1 MKNNNIREHTLVCI
15 NHFYDNT
22 SLIES
27 AARISKAFGGNF
39 TALYVNTSKS
49 KKMTEHEKQLLNE
62 NIKTAQK
69 LGADFTTVHGD
80 DIPFVI
86 SEYARISGV
95 TRIIID
101 SHSIKPSSLFY
112 RDSLEKLIK
121 QNMPDTEIYIIPSET
136 GLKETGETAG
146 LFSSL
151 TYPSFVDLL
160 VTALI
165 LLVSTLT
172 GLLFHRLGFTEPNI
186 ITLYILGALLTS
198 VFTTSHLCSL
208 ISSMGSVLMFNFFF
222 TEPLLDLHVNSPEYP
237 VTFAIMFFASILT
250 GTLANQLKDSA
261 SKSSQSA
268 FRTKVLFDTN
278 QLLHNTQ
285 DNNEI
290 MNITANKLMELLD
303 RDIIVYPTIKEKLS
317 RGYIFS
323 DSQNV
328 NEDIFFSPYEL
339 QAVEW
344 TYNNRL
350 RSGKSTELYPDANC
364 LYIDISI
371 ANRTY
376 GVVGIHLD
384 NREIDSLEN
393 SFILS
398 ILGECALAI
407 ENNINAKEKEEAA
420 LLAKNEQLRS
430 TLLRAI
436 SHDLRTPLTSISGNA
451 SNLLTN
457 YDRLDD
463 STRINMFSD
472 IFDDS
477 QWLIGLVENLLSIT
491 RLEEK
496 SLSLNTSIQVLNE
509 IVDEALR
516 HMTIQTKSHQIITD
530 YSDDIILCKVDAKL
544 IIQVIINL
552 VENAIKYTPKDS
564 VITIITSKD
573 NGYASVSVK
582 DNGQGIAENIKPH
595 VFDMFFTGEQTVA
608 DSHRSLGLGLYLC
621 RSIIEAHGGLLT
633 LEDNIPHGTVF
644 TFTLPLNEVNIN
656 D

>member
-1 MKNNNIREHTLVCI
+1 MKNNTVREHTLVCI

-22 SLIES
+22 PLIES
-27 AARISKAFGGNF
+27 AAAISRAFGGSF
-39 TALYVNTSKS
+39 TSLYVNTSKS
-49 KKMTEHEKQLLNE
+49 RKMSSREKQFLNA
-62 NIKTAQK
+62 NIKTVQEH
-69 LGADFTTVHGD
+69 GADFTTVHGD
-80 DIPFVI
+80 DIAFVI

-101 SHSIKPSSLFY
+101 SRMIKPRSLFY

-121 QNMPDTEIYIIPSET
+121 QNMPDTEIYIIPSEPDM
-136 GLKETGETAG
+136 KASEETRGIFTT
-146 LFSSL
+146 LS
-151 TYPSFVDLL
+151 YPSFTDLL
-160 VTALI
+160 ITALI
-165 LLVSTLT
+165 LLVATLT
-172 GLLFHRLGFTEPNI
+172 GLLFYRLGFTEPNI
-186 ITLYILGALLTS
+186 ITLYILGVLLTS
-198 VFTTSHLCSL
+198 VFTNSHLCSL

-222 TEPLLDLHVNSPEYP
+222 TEPLLDLHVDSPEYP

-250 GTLANQLKDSA
+250 GTLANRLKDSA

-278 QLLHNTQ
+278 QLLHNTR

-303 RDIIVYPTIKEKLS
+303 RDVIVYPTIRDKLS
-317 RGYIFS
+317 KGYIFS
-323 DSQNV
+323 GSQNV
-328 NEDIFFSPYEL
+328 NEYIFFSPYEL

-344 TYNNRL
+344 THENRQ
-350 RSGKSTELYPDANC
+350 RSGKSTEFFSDANC
-364 LYIDISI
+364 LYINISI
-371 ANRTY
+371 SNRTY
-376 GVVGIHLD
+376 GVVGIHMD

-407 ENNINAKEKEEAA
+407 ENNINAEEKAEAA
-420 LLAKNEQLRS
+420 LLAENEQLKS
-430 TLLRAI
+430 TLLRSI

-451 SNLLTN
+451 SSLLAN

-463 STRINMFSD
+463 ATRKNMFSD
-472 IFDDS
+472 IYDDS

-491 RLEEK
+491 RIEEK
-496 SLSLNTSIQVLNE
+496 RLKLNTSIQVLDE
-509 IVDEALR
+509 IIEEALQ
-516 HMTIQTKSHQIITD
+516 HMTIQAKSRRITTD
-530 YSDDIILCKVDAKL
+530 YSDEIILCSVDAKL

-552 VENAIKYTPKDS
+552 VENAIKYAGEDS
-564 VITIITSKD
+564 VITITTRKDESFAYVSVSD
-573 NGYASVSVK
+573 NG
-582 DNGQGIAENIKPH
+582 GGIPDDIKPQ
-595 VFDMFFTGEQTVA
+595 VFDMFFTGEHAAA

-621 RSIIEAHGGLLT
+621 KSIIEAHSGVLT
-633 LEDNIPHGTVF
+633 LEDNVPHGSVF